1 MKQDIHKKYEVT
13 YWYTDGGFG
22 TIKSFDDYEEAK
34 TYLSKLDV
42 SKMSTVRMQEAIE
55 LYIKG
60 EHINLNESE

>member
-22 TIKSFDDYEEAK
+22 TVKCFDDYNEAK
-34 TYLSKLDV
+34 TYLSKIDV

-55 LYIKG
+55 LYVKG
-60 EHINLNESE
+60 EQIIANESE